1 MRINCVVF
9 SHKLFGVV
17 LICYLFLSVIRLLCD
32 ILFVMHDLVV
42 LFFRFLFLLLAIGM
56 CLLRC

>member
-1 MRINCVVF
+1 
-9 SHKLFGVV
+9 
-17 LICYLFLSVIRLLCD
+17 LCD

-42 LFFRFLFLLLAIGM
+42 LFFRFLILLLAIGM